1 VNTRGFRTTD
11 ALVCLPAQ
19 PRTGSSTTVLADER
33 SPQSPVWIDLT
44 ALDHAACTMLQEQYG
59 LSPEV
64 MTYFLL
70 RYQSA
75 KLIHAGPALFLMT
88 FLATPSTRDL
98 FTTRELKICVTPTL
112 VVTLCGAS
120 GKAQADLRRTLPL
133 PSFSEGKSGQLLWG
147 LLAGVVG
154 SYDAL
159 VKTVREQR
167 CEPVSGEEQHQWRK
181 RVTKLVHR
189 LRDEQVLLSN
199 VAREGRKVFTPE
211 ESLRFRQLEERVE
224 VLARVVWNISR
235 EGEELEEGGC
245 NAT

>member
-1 VNTRGFRTTD
+1 MNTPYFRTTD

-19 PRTGSSTTVLADER
+19 PETGSPTSVLSDGR
-33 SPQSPVWIDLT
+33 SSPSPVWIDLT
-44 ALDHAACTMLQEQYG
+44 ALDHAARTMLQEQHG

-75 KLIHAGPALFLMT
+75 KLIHAGPALFLVT
-88 FLATPSTRDL
+88 FLAAPSTRYL

-120 GKAQADLRRTLPL
+120 GKAQSDLRRTLPL
-133 PSFSEGKSGQLLWG
+133 PNCTEEKVGQLLWG

-159 VKTVREQR
+159 VKTVKEQS
-167 CEPVSGEEQHQWRK
+167 CEAMSGEEQQQWRR
-181 RVTKLVHR
+181 RVTKLVHC
-189 LRDEQVLLSN
+189 LRDEQALLSN
-199 VAREGRKVFTPE
+199 VARKGGKVFTPE
-211 ESLRFRQLEERVE
+211 ESLRFRQLEERVG
-224 VLARVVWNISR
+224 VLARVVWDISR
-235 EGEELEEGGC
+235 EGEGLEGGG
-245 NAT
+245 A